1 MLTPRP
7 ARSLALALAL
17 AAPAGA
23 VDIVPV
29 FNANVS
35 AGQYFF
41 EREKGSLSANAAVVA
56 APMMR
61 FSPRWSLM
69 PMYAGSYRGTKGI
82 DDGVGASSL
91 FQQSMDHRLSVT
103 GIRSLE
109 GTTWRLKP
117 QASYKREFL
126 KETRN
131 EDWGKGLFD
140 YEKIAVGLEAEN
152 VYKDPFSFRAALDLW
167 RTRFPHYESLESRSG
182 VDPNGNPLGRELAP
196 RKVLDTFNAQLTLAG
211 SRPVPFADPRYALSA
226 TWAVMHSAY
235 TDQRLVNA
243 QGQFDSAKRR
253 DILNTASASLV
264 RPAPVRLFGEDMRL
278 DLSGGVNLAY
288 NHSNQNTFDAGRLKY
303 VADSYSY
310 WSLGLGPGAALS
322 WGDRKAPERVS
333 LGLRWSRLQYVG
345 RLAQESSGAYTG
357 AKQRQDRTTLSL
369 GFDHPLAP
377 KYTLQLRA
385 NSLWASSNQKFE
397 QNYTYNYRTMTY
409 HVGVSYEL

>member
-1 MLTPRP
+1 MLTRRL
-7 ARSLALALAL
+7 ARSLALAGAL
-17 AAPAGA
+17 AAPASA
-23 VDIVPV
+23 LDVVPV

-41 EREKGSLSANAAVVA
+41 GRERGSLAANAAVVA

-61 FSPRWSLM
+61 LSPRWSLM
-69 PMYAGSYRGTKGI
+69 PMYSGSYRGTKGI

-103 GIRSLE
+103 GFRSLE

-131 EDWGKGLFD
+131 EDWGRGLFD
-140 YEKIAVGLEAEN
+140 YEKIGVGFEAEN
-152 VYKDPFSFRAALDLW
+152 VYKDPFSFRAALDMW

-196 RKVLDTFNAQLTLAG
+196 RRVLDTWNTQLTLSG
-211 SRPVPFADPRYALSA
+211 SRPLPAADPRYALSA
-226 TWAVMHSAY
+226 SWSLMHQAY
-235 TDQRLVNA
+235 ADQRLVNE
-243 QGQFDSAKRR
+243 QGQFDGGKRR
-253 DILNTASASLV
+253 DILNNASLNLV
-264 RPAPVRLFGEDMRL
+264 RPTPVRLAGQDMRL
-278 DLSGGVNLAY
+278 DLSGGVSAAWNI
-288 NHSNQNTFDAGRLKY
+288 SNQNSFDAGRLRY
-303 VADSYSY
+303 IADSYSW
-310 WSLGLGPGAALS
+310 WSFGLGPAAALS

-333 LGLRWSRLQYVG
+333 MGLRWSRLQYTG
-345 RLAQESSGAYTG
+345 RLAQAASGAYNS

-377 KYTLQLRA
+377 RYVLQARINA
-385 NSLWASSNQKFE
+385 LWATSNQKFE
-397 QNYTYNYRTMTY
+397 QNYTFNYRTMTY
-409 HVGVSYEL
+409 HVGVAFEL